1 MYQRTDALVL
11 KSFDLRETD
20 QILTLFSRELGKI
33 SVVAK
38 GVKKPQ
44 STLRGL
50 VQPFCYSQFFL
61 TRTGE
66 MHLITQGRLGEFF
79 GNIREDLDKTLQALY
94 VLELLDKSTVERDP
108 NPALLNLTLQV
119 LRYIE
124 NNPVSS
130 VSLRFY
136 EMKLLGAVGFA
147 PVLDRCS
154 NCHKADDLI
163 YFSRASGGAVCNS
176 CATESSAVRI
186 LPATLAV
193 LRTLQ
198 HSGLSILPRLRLNPS
213 VLEQTE
219 KVLEDYLEFYLE
231 RKLNLKSVM
240 RTLKGVR

>member
-20 QILTLFSRELGKI
+20 QILALFSRELGKI

-38 GVKKPQ
+38 GIKKPQ

-50 VQPFCYSQFFL
+50 VQPFCHSHFYV
-61 TRTGE
+61 TRSGD
-66 MHLITQGRLGEFF
+66 MYLITQGRLGEFF

-94 VLELLDKSTVERDP
+94 ILELLDKSTVERDP
-108 NPALLNLTLQV
+108 NPALFNLTLQV

-124 NNPVSS
+124 ENSVSPL
-130 VSLRFY
+130 SLRFF
-136 EMKLLGAVGFA
+136 ELKLLSMVGFA

-154 NCHKADDLI
+154 NCHQGKDLV
-163 YFSRASGGAVCNS
+163 YFDRASGGAVCGECGNGDHV
-176 CATESSAVRI
+176 VRI

-198 HSGLSILPRLRLNPS
+198 QNSLKILPRLHLSPS
-213 VLEQTE
+213 VLAQME

-231 RKLNLKSVM
+231 RKLNIKSVM
-240 RTLKGVR
+240 RTLKKT